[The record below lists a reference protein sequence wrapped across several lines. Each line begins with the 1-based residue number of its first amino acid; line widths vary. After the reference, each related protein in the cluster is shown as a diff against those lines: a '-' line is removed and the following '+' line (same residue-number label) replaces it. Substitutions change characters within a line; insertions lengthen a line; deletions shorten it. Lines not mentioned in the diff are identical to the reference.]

1 MKNAR
6 KVTRKMKKVVLV
18 LGLTIGMVISP
29 LNVLAEETE
38 RETEYVEVVCGE
50 NMVQPLTISASVT
63 PRLSISGGNAS
74 VSTSVSGAGIN
85 KISLTMKLQKK
96 TSSGWDTV
104 KSWSASKESSSL
116 SLSKSA
122 SISKGTYRTY
132 AKVTCTKSGKN
143 ETKSYSS
150 TSKKY

>member
-6 KVTRKMKKVVLV
+6 KVTRKMKKEVLV

-29 LNVLAEETE
+29 LNVLAKETE

-74 VSTSVSGAGIN
+74 V
-85 KISLTMKLQKK
+85 
-96 TSSGWDTV
+96 
-104 KSWSASKESSSL
+104 
-116 SLSKSA
+116 
-122 SISKGTYRTY
+122 
-132 AKVTCTKSGKN
+132 
-143 ETKSYSS
+143 
-150 TSKKY
+150 